1 MQLPCRSFKRKVLI
15 NPGTLVNHRISSSTC
30 ESKQEIN
37 TYEAFGMQIYMY
49 TDSSAVGVPPSQEVL
64 LLPQES
70 FLTLGPIQS
79 GDALYRRGCTL
90 PELMFTS
97 MAPLFNKFGMFCPLW
112 GPSKYEALHPYRF
125 FSSKIWRWFVDT
137 VFIQHRER
145 FYEYLLESPSSEAV
159 QHIVGL
165 AHVCFYHL
173 VRLHKWH

>member
-1 MQLPCRSFKRKVLI
+1 MRVQTRDQYKWSLLDANLHLYRVRPIL
-15 NPGTLVNHRISSSTC
+15 H
-30 ESKQEIN
+30 
-37 TYEAFGMQIYMY
+37 
-49 TDSSAVGVPPSQEVL
+49 TDSSAVGVLPSQEVQ

-70 FLTLGPIQS
+70 FLTWAPIQS

-97 MAPLFNKFGMFCPLW
+97 TSINKFCMCCPLQ

-137 VFIQHRER
+137 VFLQHRER

-159 QHIVGL
+159 QHML
-165 AHVCFYHL
+165 D
-173 VRLHKWH
+173 WHMLCAFTP